1 MASPGLDTM
10 REQSMHQLEGGTYSL
25 HRLFDSAGNGKSQEI
40 LTSRRFTRTQ
50 RDDAG
55 QTTFLLDRFPDAA
68 RASCC
73 FVRLQ
78 RGEART
84 ISFIAEGAYLFE
96 ACPSGGWLLKAVQA
110 GSPSYWI
117 PQAPILRTLDDR
129 GHITAERPAEV
140 VGLRASTT
148 EMAVELQ
155 LPANWC
161 LDWACWRFEGSES
174 DILDALQRPISLE
187 KESYFLWGS
196 KVSFQLPADVYL
208 YLLHGHVYTNDF
220 VWPRKWKF
228 CSEMDAYGL
237 YLALHGLELATQ
249 KRLYGLLKRQILY
262 SVIARQAQDGGW
274 YQGEWTDLMESH
286 YRLHNSAMLMLEASL
301 EEEAEETVRRAL
313 EKAAAFL
320 VSCTDKTDIGLWFLH
335 DSLEGTA
342 ETMEE
347 MRRQTNTPWIPS
359 RALGKSPTNKLI
371 LNTHLDAIVA
381 LDRYREVTGDDQYAG
396 QVESARAATRTL
408 LGLRPAQALYR
419 LIYWAVGLTLLPKA
433 DAMRLSFPLRA
444 IKRFT
449 WMHLTP
455 QMHRV
460 KRLFPRLVMP
470 GGLIERHLSPL
481 HYDINYHPVNVMDLV
496 RYWRRFPAED
506 LSSIVDEA
514 VKAVV
519 DSHLLEYWS
528 EAKPRQFSIVVWVD
542 ALYHLCTINP
552 DPAYRRHLAHTMLK
566 AHDTG
571 LGLPPSLLGCD
582 TEVVK
587 QVDQQPCPSPTDPRL
602 MVANLGCGKTTEIL
616 VVNPTPGGLK
626 LAWECY
632 PIGALTWMDA
642 SGQAIPDGGS
652 SLMMPGRSWILGRDD
667 RPNSL

>member
-1 MASPGLDTM
+1 MP
-10 REQSMHQLEGGTYSL
+10 HLECSAYFL
-25 HRLFDSAGNGKSQEI
+25 HKLFEPIGNGDARQI
-40 LTSRRFTRTQ
+40 LSSHRFTRTQ
-50 RDDAG
+50 QDEADQAS
-55 QTTFLLDRFPDAA
+55 FLLDRFPDAEG
-68 RASCC
+68 ASCC

-84 ISFIAEGAYLFE
+84 ISFIAQGAYLFE

-110 GSPSYWI
+110 ELPSYWI
-117 PQAPILRTLDDR
+117 PQAPILRTLDDC
-129 GHITAERPAEV
+129 GHITAEQPASV

-148 EMAVELQ
+148 EMVVELQ
-155 LPANWC
+155 VPANLC
-161 LDWACWRFEGSES
+161 LDWVCWRFEPNQR

-187 KESYFLWGS
+187 KRSYFLWGS
-196 KVSFQLPADVYL
+196 KASFQRPADVYL

-249 KRLYGLLKRQILY
+249 KTLYGLLKRQMVY
-262 SVIARQAQDGGW
+262 SVIARQAEDGGW

-301 EEEAEETVRRAL
+301 EETSDEIVRRAL

-320 VSCTDKTDIGLWFLH
+320 ASCTDKTDIGLWFLH
-335 DSLEGTA
+335 DSLEESV

-371 LNTHLDAIVA
+371 LNTHLDAIIA
-381 LDRYREVTGDDQYAG
+381 LDRYREVTGDIQYASHLD
-396 QVESARAATRTL
+396 SARAATRTV
-408 LGLRPAQALYR
+408 LGLRPAGALYG
-419 LIYWAVGLTLLPKA
+419 LLYWFIGLTLLPKA
-433 DAMRLSFPLRA
+433 DAMQLPFPLRA
-444 IKRFT
+444 IKRLT
-449 WMHLTP
+449 WKYLTP

-460 KRLFPRLVMP
+460 KRFFPRLVMP

-481 HYDINYHPVNVMDLV
+481 HYDINYHPVNVMDLA

-506 LSSIVDEA
+506 LSGIIDEA
-514 VKAVV
+514 IKAVD

-542 ALYHLCTINP
+542 ALYHLCTLNP
-552 DPAYRRHLAHTMLK
+552 DQTYRRHLAHAMLK

-571 LGLPPSLLGCD
+571 LGLPPSLLGGD
-582 TEVVK
+582 AEVVR
-587 QVDQQPCPSPTDPRL
+587 QNEQQACPSPTNPRL
-602 MVANLGCGKTTEIL
+602 LVANLSCSKTTEIL
-616 VVNPTPGGLK
+616 VVNPTADCLK
-626 LAWECY
+626 LAWESNA
-632 PIGALTWMDA
+632 IDALLWTDS
-642 SGQAIPDGGS
+642 SGQTISDSGS
-652 SLMMPGRSWILGRDD
+652 SLMVPGRSWTLGRGVKLDG
-667 RPNSL
+667 

>member
-1 MASPGLDTM
+1 MTGPGLDTR
-10 REQSMHQLEGGTYSL
+10 REQFMQHFECSAYSL
-25 HRLFDSAGNGKSQEI
+25 HKLFEPTGNGESQEI
-40 LTSRRFTRTQ
+40 LSSGRFTRIQ
-50 RDDAG
+50 LDDAD
-55 QTTFLLDRFPDAA
+55 QTTRILDSFPGAGG
-68 RASCC
+68 ASCC

-84 ISFIAEGAYLFE
+84 ISFIAEGAYLLE

-110 GSPSYWI
+110 ESPSFWI

-129 GHITAERPAEV
+129 GHITAERPASV

-148 EMAVELQ
+148 EMVVELQ

-161 LDWACWRFEGSES
+161 LDWVCWRFEPNES
-174 DILDALQRPISLE
+174 DILDALQHPINLE
-187 KESYFLWGS
+187 KRRYFLWGS
-196 KVSFQLPADVYL
+196 KASFQLPADVYL

-228 CSEMDAYGL
+228 CSEIDAYGL
-237 YLALHGLELATQ
+237 YLALHGLGLATQ
-249 KRLYGLLKRQILY
+249 KKLYGLLKRQILY

-286 YRLHNSAMLMLEASL
+286 YRLHNSAMLMLEAGL
-301 EEEAEETVRRAL
+301 EEEAEEAVRRAL

-335 DSLEGTA
+335 DSLEGSA

-347 MRRQTNTPWIPS
+347 MRRQTSTPWIPS

-381 LDRYREVTGDDQYAG
+381 LDRYREITGDDQYTG
-396 QVESARAATRTL
+396 HIDSARAATRTL
-408 LGLRPAQALYR
+408 LGLRPAEALYR
-419 LIYWAVGLTLLPKA
+419 LLYCAIGLTLLPKA
-433 DAMRLSFPLRA
+433 DAMQLSFPLRA

-460 KRLFPRLVMP
+460 KRIFPRLVMP

-481 HYDINYHPVNVMDLV
+481 HYDINYHPVNVMDLA
-496 RYWRRFPAED
+496 RYWRRFPTED
-506 LSSIVDEA
+506 LSSIIDEA

-519 DSHLLEYWS
+519 NSRLLEYWS

-542 ALYHLCTINP
+542 ALYHLCTMNP
-552 DPAYRRHLAHTMLK
+552 DQAYRRHLAYAMLK
-566 AHDTG
+566 AQDAG

-582 TEVVK
+582 TEVVR
-587 QVDQQPCPSPTDPRL
+587 QTEQQPCPSPTNPHL
-602 MVANLGCGKTTEIL
+602 MVANLSRGKTTEIL
-616 VVNPTPGGLK
+616 VVNPTHGGLK
-626 LAWECY
+626 LAWECNAIDTL
-632 PIGALTWMDA
+632 PWTDS
-642 SGQAIPDGGS
+642 SGKAISDSSS
-652 SLMMPGRSWILGRDD
+652 SLIVPGRSWILGRDVKLD
-667 RPNSL
+667 G